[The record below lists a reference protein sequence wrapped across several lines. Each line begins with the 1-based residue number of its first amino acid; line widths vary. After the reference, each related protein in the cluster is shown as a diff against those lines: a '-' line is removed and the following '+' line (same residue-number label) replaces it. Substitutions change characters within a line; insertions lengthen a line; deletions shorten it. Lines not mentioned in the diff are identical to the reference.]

1 MMQRIE
7 SRGFTLVELLV
18 VITIIGILI
27 GLLMPAVQE
36 VREAA
41 RRAQCQNNL
50 HQLGIALQNYETTC
64 LLFPPSSTWPANANI
79 EAKNNPDL
87 RESWVIMILPNMD
100 QLPVYDKFYYQA
112 GDTLPGGKKI
122 GDMRPITDA
131 SHADARKTKL
141 SALLCPSDQYNREM
155 FMGSKSSQTS
165 QLGDNWGRCNY
176 AANAALGYLTLTS
189 GQTCATG
196 LDTNA
201 ALGDKGWKDKRI
213 RGVMGANVSIGA
225 SPADMPD
232 GTSNTVLLAEI
243 RAGATPFDL
252 RGVWAMAG
260 GCSNSLWAHGYCG
273 TDYGPNYNQSTTG
286 GDGVL
291 ACSEIQT
298 FHGGAQSLATMG
310 MSCASQNYANRQQT
324 ARSMHKGG
332 VFTCFADASVHWIA
346 DSVEVSSNN
355 PNYASVWDRLML
367 SADGIPVPLDAY

>member
-1 MMQRIE
+1 MQRTD

-50 HQLGIALQNYETTC
+50 HQLGMALQNYETTHQ
-64 LLFPPSSTWPANANI
+64 LFPPSSTWPPNANI

-87 RESWVIMILPNMD
+87 RESWVIKILPNLD
-100 QLPVYDKFYYQA
+100 QLPVYDKFYYL
-112 GDTLPGGKKI
+112 GDPTMI
-122 GDMRPITDA
+122 GVMRPISDA
-131 SHADARKTKL
+131 SHAEARRTKL
-141 SALLCPSDQYNREM
+141 AVLLCPSDQYNREM
-155 FMGSKSSQTS
+155 FMGAQSSQTNK
-165 QLGDNWGRCNY
+165 LGDNWGRCNY
-176 AANAALGYLTLTS
+176 AANAALGYMTLTS
-189 GQTCATG
+189 GPTCAQG

-201 ALGDKGWKDKRI
+201 ALGEKGWQDKRI

-225 SPADMPD
+225 NSADMPD
-232 GTSNTVLLAEI
+232 GSSNTVLLAEI
-243 RAGATPFDL
+243 RAGVTPFDC
-252 RGVWAMAG
+252 RGVWALSG

-298 FHGGAQSLATMG
+298 SHGGAQSLATMG
-310 MSCASQNYANRQQT
+310 MSCANQNFANRQQT

-332 VFTCFADASVHWIA
+332 VYVCFADASVHWIA
-346 DSVEVSSNN
+346 DSVEVSVNN
-355 PNYASVWDRLML
+355 PNTASVWDRLML
-367 SADGIPVPLDAY
+367 SADGIPVPIDAY